1 MENPYSMKPK
11 SNIRLKDLSEQ
22 QKKIREG
29 LSSNTLSFLD
39 EAEQFYG
46 SRLRLTSGK
55 REASQKIGSH
65 NTTSKH
71 NTGDAFDIGAEHDDF
86 YYRMLN
92 SPQGLEI
99 MTRYNFGAIDETDLV
114 IKAKN
119 KATGDHF
126 HFGTDSYYAKQA
138 KDRNSIINAGVE
150 LTPLISYRGLQKG
163 GVYASVT
170 EQKPDVA
177 ERLSTNEEEI
187 VDFEEIVQEMV
198 VEQQANEEN
207 PERQALQEADA
218 EVKQEKSRLVSV
230 VEMFDQ
236 MNSMTNSSNSNY
248 TTSEDIP
255 YVESE
260 IPTIQNQEL
269 QDIFIGGYNG

>member
-1 MENPYSMKPK
+1 MESPYSMKPK
-11 SNIRLKDLSEQ
+11 SNVRLKDLSEQ

-46 SRLRLTSGK
+46 NRLRLTSGK

-65 NTTSKH
+65 NTISKH

-86 YYRMLN
+86 YYYMLN

-99 MTRYNFGAIDETDLV
+99 MTRYNFGAIDETDPV

-126 HFGTDSYYAKQA
+126 HFGIDSYYAKQA
-138 KDRNSIINAGVE
+138 KDRNLTINGGME
-150 LTPLISYRGLQKG
+150 LPPLISYRGLQKS
-163 GVYASVT
+163 GVYPSIT
-170 EQKPDVA
+170 EQKPDVL

-187 VDFEEIVQEMV
+187 IDFEEIAQEMV
-198 VEQQANEEN
+198 VEQQVNEES
-207 PERQALQEADA
+207 PERQALQEADI
-218 EVKQEKSRLVSV
+218 EVKQEKNRLASV
-230 VEMFDQ
+230 MEMFDQ
-236 MNSMTNSSNSNY
+236 MNIDTNLNNSNY
-248 TTSEDIP
+248 TISEGTP
-255 YVESE
+255 YIESE
-260 IPTIQNQEL
+260 IPTIQNQEI

>member
-11 SNIRLKDLSEQ
+11 SNTRLKDLSEQ
-22 QKKIREG
+22 QKKIRDG
-29 LSSNTLSFLD
+29 LSSNTLNFLD

-65 NTTSKH
+65 STTSKH

-86 YYRMLN
+86 YYHMLN
-92 SPQGLEI
+92 TSQGLEI
-99 MTRYNFGAIDETDLV
+99 MTRHGFGTIDETDPV

-126 HFGTDSYYAKQA
+126 HFGMDSYYAKQA
-138 KDRNSIINAGVE
+138 KERNTIIVGGNE
-150 LTPLISYRGLQKG
+150 LPPLISYRGLQKG
-163 GVYASVT
+163 GVYPQLT
-170 EQKPDVA
+170 EQKPEVG
-177 ERLSTNEEEI
+177 ERLSTNEAEVTGIE
-187 VDFEEIVQEMV
+187 DYVQEMV

-207 PERQALQEADA
+207 TDRQVLQEVDT
-218 EVKQEKSRLVSV
+218 EVKQEKSRLASV
-230 VEMFDQ
+230 MEMFDQ
-236 MNSMTNSSNSNY
+236 ISGGVDNNY
-248 TTSEDIP
+248 TTNTDTP
-255 YVESE
+255 YIESE
-260 IPTIQNQEL
+260 IPMIQSQEI